1 MNNRPFFCSAISQR
15 IVRGENSICVEC
27 IHNQVC
33 RAVDNQP
40 CVECNCFN
48 DVNGVTMQKWIP
60 VSDETRK
67 PKDRRNYFIAYVFGN
82 STMTFFGEAKYYAYG
97 DNGYVRGAHF
107 SNEGMDGMRVTHWM
121 EIPPLPEPPKEC
133 E

>member
-1 MNNRPFFCSAISQR
+1 MSDREKLIELIHENVEITLVEEETLADHLIS
-15 IVRGENSICVEC
+15 
-27 IHNQVC
+27 
-33 RAVDNQP
+33 
-40 CVECNCFN
+40 
-48 DVNGVTMQKWIP
+48 NGVTVQKWIP
-60 VSDETRK
+60 VSDEARK

-97 DNGYVRGAHF
+97 DNGYVQGAHF
-107 SNEGMDGMRVTHWM
+107 SNEGVDGMRVTHWM